1 MINILNDWKKKV
13 NKEDKIIYD
22 EMIEILSDNNI
33 SSSSKSFNNYAKKCQ
48 NEFIDPKQIA
58 SMAPE
63 IYNYNHQRAK
73 QAKKK
78 YLETGEIES
87 KLNIGQTYNNDK
99 DVIELEKNIKS
110 NINYYKYEHGNE
122 DSNC

>member
-99 DVIELEKNIKS
+99 DVIELEKNIKN

>member
-1 MINILNDWKKKV
+1 MIGKKKV